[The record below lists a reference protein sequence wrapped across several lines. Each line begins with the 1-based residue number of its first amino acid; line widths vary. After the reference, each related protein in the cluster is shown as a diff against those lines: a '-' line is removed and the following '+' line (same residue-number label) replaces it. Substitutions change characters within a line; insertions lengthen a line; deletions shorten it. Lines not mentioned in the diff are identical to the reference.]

1 MSWHIVDD
9 SLLERLAHQG
19 LSIEHAFLHLEALAY
34 CSRLGTDGILPADL
48 SRVSRISEPIHGA
61 AALWSVGL
69 WQPHPLGGW
78 EIVGYLDEQRS
89 AARIEEDKQRARE
102 RADRSRRHKSGDHS
116 LCRSS
121 YCNHAP
127 PDNPGARD
135 VRRTFSADARG
146 PYLISS
152 DLTDEISSNES
163 SGADRA
169 PAEARATEPKSMTV
183 SEGVLLARQALDA
196 ARNETEPRNK

>member
-1 MSWHIVDD
+1 MSWHVVDD
-9 SLLERLAHQG
+9 SLLERLAHAG
-19 LSIEHAFLHLEALAY
+19 LSIEHAYLHLEALAY
-34 CSRLGTDGILPADL
+34 CSRLATNGVLPADL
-48 SRVSRISEPIHGA
+48 SRVSRVPDAVHGA
-61 AALWSVGL
+61 AALWRLGM
-69 WQPHPLGGW
+69 WEPHPTGW

-89 AARIEEDKQRARE
+89 AERIEADKQRARE
-102 RADRSRRHKSGDHS
+102 RAERSRRHKSGDHS
-116 LCRSS
+116 LCRPS
-121 YCNHAP
+121 YCRDAP
-127 PDNPGARD
+127 TDASARD
-135 VRRTFSADARG
+135 VQRTCDAGARG

-152 DLTDEISSNES
+152 DLTDEISTNES